1 MIKSILFWINP
12 VNWFSKPKTNDLTKL
27 AFYKPSE
34 LLRPALVDKLVTFT
48 KETVLTEKEI
58 IEEAWQLINW
68 SRVSATA
75 KKQILSIAKEDIK
88 SQIDNFNPI
97 K

>member
-1 MIKSILFWINP
+1 MIKSILYWINP
-12 VNWFSKPKTNDLTKL
+12 KHWVKKKKNDLTKL
-27 AFYKPSE
+27 AFYKPDPI
-34 LLRPALVDKLVTFT
+34 LRPSLVNKLVTFT
-48 KETVLTEKEI
+48 KETVRTEKEL

-68 SRVSATA
+68 SRVSIEA
-75 KKQILSIAKEDIK
+75 KKQILNIAKADIK

>member
-1 MIKSILFWINP
+1 MIKSILYWINP
-12 VNWFSKPKTNDLTKL
+12 KHWVKKKQNDLTKL
-27 AFYKPSE
+27 AFYKPDPI
-34 LLRPALVDKLVTFT
+34 LRPSLVNKLVTFT
-48 KETVLTEKEI
+48 KETVRTEKEL

-68 SRVSATA
+68 SRVSIEA
-75 KKQILSIAKEDIK
+75 KKQILNIAKADIK